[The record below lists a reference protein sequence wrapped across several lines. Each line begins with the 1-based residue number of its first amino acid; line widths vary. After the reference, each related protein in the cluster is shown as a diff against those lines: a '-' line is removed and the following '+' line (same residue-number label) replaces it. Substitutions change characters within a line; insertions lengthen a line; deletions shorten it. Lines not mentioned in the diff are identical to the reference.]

1 MDINFEDLKTKF
13 GKKAKN
19 YANDKRKTQRLVR
32 DAMKKAKKTGP
43 FEEIWDKVQLLF
55 GIAKDWSAG
64 EYTEVPT
71 GTIIAIIIG
80 LLYFVSPIDLI
91 PDFLP
96 GGLIDDAL
104 VLGLIFK
111 QVNSDLD
118 KYKEWLEEK
127 EILV

>member
-13 GKKAKN
+13 GKKAKH
-19 YANDKRKTQRLVR
+19 YANDKKKTQKLVQ
-32 DAMKKAKKTGP
+32 DAMKKAKKVGP

-55 GIAKDWSAG
+55 GIVKDWSSG

-71 GTIIAIIIG
+71 GSIIAIIIG
-80 LLYFVSPIDLI
+80 LLYFISPIDLI